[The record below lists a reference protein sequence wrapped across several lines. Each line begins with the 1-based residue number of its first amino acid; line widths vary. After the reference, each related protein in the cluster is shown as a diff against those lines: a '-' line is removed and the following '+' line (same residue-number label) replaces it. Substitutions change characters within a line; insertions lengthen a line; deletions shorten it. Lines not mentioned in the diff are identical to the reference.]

1 MERNSAEQLMAIY
14 GKVSAAL
21 NEAND
26 FVLQLPEPERA
37 THLHGL
43 ASVMTDLWLKLQLP
57 VVREHTEL
65 DPDGETFRSHIE

>member
-26 FVLQLPEPERA
+26 FVMLLPEPERA
-37 THLHGL
+37 THLQGL
-43 ASVMTDLWLKLQLP
+43 ASVMIDLWLKLQLP
-57 VVREHTEL
+57 VVREHREL
-65 DPDGETFRSHIE
+65 DPDGETFQSHLK